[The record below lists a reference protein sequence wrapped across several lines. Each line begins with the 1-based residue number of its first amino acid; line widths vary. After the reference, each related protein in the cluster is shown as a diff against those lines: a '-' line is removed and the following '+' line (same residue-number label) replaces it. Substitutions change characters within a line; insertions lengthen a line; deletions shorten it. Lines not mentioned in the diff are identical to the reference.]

1 MVMDSIKNTWNK
13 VWPFIQKNER
23 HISTFMFVSGTSGD
37 ILKLTSVP
45 ITFAVYLLGG
55 YTITS
60 VLATIAEH
68 YLFIRQSTEGPFL
81 RGFRI
86 FLAFLAEFMI
96 GCLLSGILVFYARGA
111 AITAS
116 WPFVLLLIVVLF
128 GNEIF
133 QKYRERLAWRST
145 LLFFTIYAYV
155 IFTLPTLTHHL
166 DQYTFF
172 ESTAVTLVIF
182 GLFMLILWLLGKKRF
197 NASVKEILAGIVV
210 VLIIVNGSYFSGI
223 IPPIPLALRDVGV
236 YHSIVHSTDSYGD
249 SLYTVQAETSTDPW
263 WDFLHIIPDTE
274 HVTTTDSSLSVYS
287 AIFAPTELSTAVVHR
302 WEMYD
307 TKTHKWVTLAQI
319 AFPIDGGRNG
329 GYRGYSTLSNLAPGK
344 YQVIIELISG
354 QVIGDEDFNV
364 VSSPTAPVTYTEQK

>member
-1 MVMDSIKNTWNK
+1 
-13 VWPFIQKNER
+13 
-23 HISTFMFVSGTSGD
+23 
-37 ILKLTSVP
+37 
-45 ITFAVYLLGG
+45 
-55 YTITS
+55 
-60 VLATIAEH
+60 
-68 YLFIRQSTEGPFL
+68 
-81 RGFRI
+81 
-86 FLAFLAEFMI
+86 
-96 GCLLSGILVFYARGA
+96 
-111 AITAS
+111 
-116 WPFVLLLIVVLF
+116 
-128 GNEIF
+128 
-133 QKYRERLAWRST
+133 
-145 LLFFTIYAYV
+145 
-155 IFTLPTLTHHL
+155 
-166 DQYTFF
+166 
-172 ESTAVTLVIF
+172 
-182 GLFMLILWLLGKKRF
+182 
-197 NASVKEILAGIVV
+197 
-210 VLIIVNGSYFSGI
+210 VNGSYFSGI